1 MWLCQPIR
9 MRGRKIQGRVL
20 QGDRM
25 TNDLAIWRGG
35 SMLAAVIL
43 GLLVTA
49 YLSYMAGYYDGY
61 HAGAV
66 IYMGGQP

>member
-1 MWLCQPIR
+1 
-9 MRGRKIQGRVL
+9 
-20 QGDRM
+20 M

-35 SMLAAVIL
+35 WLLVAVIL
-43 GLLVTA
+43 GLIAAACLA
-49 YLSYMAGYYDGY
+49 YMAGYWDGY